1 MTLKI
6 KLTFILLLL
15 ASCIG
20 PELFTIG
27 GIKVTAGTAITVPA
41 KIEAYEKYKEEK
53 EKKEYKP
60 EEHKKRFQVNKID
73 ERTIEIY
80 Y

>member
-1 MTLKI
+1 
-6 KLTFILLLL
+6 L

-27 GIKVTAGTAITVPA
+27 GIKVTAGTVITAPA

-60 EEHKKRFQVNKID
+60 EEHKKRFEINKLE
-73 ERTIEIY
+73 ERKFEIY

>member
-1 MTLKI
+1 M
-6 KLTFILLLL
+6 KLSILLVITSLL
-15 ASCIG
+15 AGCLG

-27 GIKVTAGTAITVPA
+27 GFKVTAGTAITVPA

-60 EEHKKRFQVNKID
+60 GEHKKRFQVNKLD
-73 ERTIEIY
+73 EKTFEIY